1 MREQCVGVGGVG
13 GSWSNN
19 VDCTLTTFHTAS
31 SFRPAAE
38 GDLCV
43 YIRSASYGFNM
54 ADDTRKVRVEEQLKI
69 KIGEAK
75 NLLGR
80 NGNNCGGSSS
90 SGSKENRDVYC
101 TVALDQEEIC
111 RTPTIERTLSPFFG
125 EEYQFE
131 IPRSFRY
138 LSVYVWDRDRHLK
151 QDKPYGKIAIK
162 REDLHQYNHKDHW
175 FPLRPVDEDS
185 EVQGMAHLEIS
196 VDDGVGNLKQV
207 PEFDDHFQ
215 VNHQSSNNSTS
226 SFGSAI
232 SSSGSSDT
240 KENSTSSS
248 HLHHPHLHHQHQHHP
263 HHQLLVNNSVNSTN
277 FKLSF
282 PSKSGSG
289 SAGSGTGS
297 GTLRT
302 IFGGSGSDFGNNQQQ
317 PFRNILD
324 SSTGSSSAR
333 SSRISIKLTECMDLA
348 RKNGLCDPYAIL
360 TAHYSN
366 KKKITKRT
374 KVRKKTVNP
383 EFGETVSFDLCV
395 DACGGSDSKSDSNN
409 TYTVVPLGGADLCE
423 VVIAFW
429 HDSPGMGDDVF
440 LGEIKLPVRGK
451 QQLNA
456 VQQSAWYY
464 LQPRTSHSRPTRT
477 CATPPGTRLSSDNS
491 LGSLRLK
498 LNYNADHVFP
508 LATYDQLLNILIQS
522 IDQKP
527 ITASAVH
534 ILGEIIQNKTEVA
547 QPLVRLFTYTN
558 LIAPM
563 IKALADHEISKLT
576 DPTTIFRGNTLVS
589 KMMDEAMRLSGLHY
603 LHNTLRPIVEEIFAE
618 KKPCEIDPARVKDKS
633 MIDTNLVNLQEYVE
647 KVFEAITKSAVK
659 CPPVL
664 CQIFHDLRECAAK
677 YFPQNREVRYSVVS
691 GFIFL
696 RFFAPAILGPKLF
709 DLTTEPVDEQT
720 TRTLTLISK
729 TIQSLGN
736 LVSSRSA
743 QQPCK
748 EQYTGQLYKRFCTEK
763 HVDAIKHFLEVISTV
778 GANITD
784 GETTMLEPVML
795 KEGMMTKRAQGRKR
809 FGRRNFKQRYFRL
822 TTQSLSYAKAKG
834 KRPICDIPLAEILA
848 VERLTERSFKMQNI
862 FQIVRKERPL
872 YVQTANCVEEKEW
885 VDLLSKI
892 CQSNKARLE
901 HFHPCAYINGMW
913 TCCKVTDQ
921 YATGCTAVSPKPFQ
935 MELATALDPARDLQR
950 LHSLIMVN
958 FGSLE
963 ELDPTLNAA
972 CDDPAAARKTIKKL
986 NELANGLER
995 IHRKYKTMLAREMR
1009 YGSRQAPIGDD
1020 NYLHTS
1026 RLLAGAGAG
1035 AGGGGNLA
1043 ATAAAAA
1050 AAFERSPGLFHR
1062 NHPLRSSDN
1071 ERFSQC

>member
-1 MREQCVGVGGVG
+1 MGYCALIHGGTEC
-13 GSWSNN
+13 NK
-19 VDCTLTTFHTAS
+19 C
-31 SFRPAAE
+31 
-38 GDLCV
+38 
-43 YIRSASYGFNM
+43 
-54 ADDTRKVRVEEQLKI
+54 
-69 KIGEAK
+69 EAK

-80 NGNNCGGSSS
+80 NGNNCSASS

-185 EVQGMAHLEIS
+185 EVQGMAHLEIT
-196 VDDGVGNLKQV
+196 VDDGVGNLKQTN
-207 PEFDDHFQ
+207 EFDECGQF
-215 VNHQSSNNSTS
+215 QSSNNSTS
-226 SFGSAI
+226 SFGSVI

-240 KENSTSSS
+240 KENSTSS
-248 HLHHPHLHHQHQHHP
+248 HLHHQNHHL
-263 HHQLLVNNSVNSTN
+263 HHHHHHHHHHHLVNNSVNSTN
-277 FKLSF
+277 LKISF
-282 PSKSGSG
+282 PSKSGG
-289 SAGSGTGS
+289 GIGGGGGIGCGGGGGGH

-302 IFGGSGSDFGNNQQQ
+302 IFGGSSDFGNNVQQQ

-324 SSTGSSSAR
+324 SSSSSSR

-395 DACGGSDSKSDSNN
+395 DACGGDSKSDSNN

-423 VVIAFW
+423 VVIGLW

-477 CATPPGTRLSSDNS
+477 CATPPGTRLSCDNS

-547 QPLVRLFTYTN
+547 QPLVRLCTYTN

-603 LHNTLRPIVEEIFAE
+603 LHNTLRPIVDEIFAE

-633 MIDTNLVNLQEYVE
+633 MIDSNLINLQEYVE

-659 CPPVL
+659 CPAVL

-677 YFPQNREVRYSVVS
+677 YFPQNKEVRYSVVS

-748 EQYTGQLYKRFCTEK
+748 EQYTGQLYRRFGTEK
-763 HVDAIKHFLEVISTV
+763 HVQAIKHFLEVISTV
-778 GANITD
+778 GATITD
-784 GETTMLEPVML
+784 DEPTMLEPVVL

-834 KRPICDIPLAEILA
+834 KRPICDIPLSEILA

-901 HFHPCAYINGMW
+901 YFHPCAYINGMW
-913 TCCKVTDQ
+913 TCCSETDQ
-921 YATGCTAVSPKPFQ
+921 YAAGCAAVSPKPFQ

-958 FGSLE
+958 FSSLE
-963 ELDPTLNAA
+963 ELDPALNAA
-972 CDDPAAARKTIKKL
+972 CEDPAAARKTIKKL
-986 NELANGLER
+986 NEIANSLER
-995 IHRKYKTMLAREMR
+995 IHRKYKTMLVREMR

-1026 RLLAGAGAG
+1026 RLMAA
-1035 AGGGGNLA
+1035 GGNLA
-1043 ATAAAAA
+1043 ATAAAAVA
-1050 AAFERSPGLFHR
+1050 SIIPQHFEKSPNLFHR
-1062 NHPLRSSDN
+1062 NHQLRSSDN